1 MLPNPTDREK
11 VTCDAAA
18 IQTLNEKEESIIK
31 MIFHLLQILQFY
43 SNLVLNKMK
52 FHSLHLFNNQLIKIP
67 FNHFSQPGK
76 VTPRMINAKMT
87 TYGNNEVK

>member
-31 MIFHLLQILQFY
+31 MIFHSLQILQFY
-43 SNLVLNKMK
+43 S
-52 FHSLHLFNNQLIKIP
+52 IKIP

-87 TYGNNEVK
+87 TYGNSEVK